1 MIPIFNKSLDDPDWR
16 YWQHYYLDHP
26 EDYPSSGMVEEMREL
41 GELEE
46 QEEQGEQGELG
57 EQEEQGENFL
67 NHQSLITNR
76 KSYTLIYFTG
86 IFQRRADQDY
96 MIILSEPESLMGQS
110 WMLITV
116 QPDVNQ
122 QLQHYP
128 DQQQLQGWGRLNPA
142 GNWLLVN
149 SLQ

>member
-1 MIPIFNKSLDDPDWR
+1 MGK
-16 YWQHYYLDHP
+16 
-26 EDYPSSGMVEEMREL
+26 M
-41 GELEE
+41 
-46 QEEQGEQGELG
+46 
-57 EQEEQGENFL
+57 GENFP

-76 KSYTLIYFTG
+76 QSYTLIYFTG
-86 IFQRRADQDY
+86 IFQRHADQDY
-96 MIILSEPESLMGQS
+96 MITLSEPENLMGQI

-128 DQQQLQGWGRLNPA
+128 DQQQLQGWGRFNPA

-149 SLQ
+149 SLH

>member
-1 MIPIFNKSLDDPDWR
+1 M
-16 YWQHYYLDHP
+16 
-26 EDYPSSGMVEEMREL
+26 
-41 GELEE
+41 
-46 QEEQGEQGELG
+46 
-57 EQEEQGENFL
+57 GENFP

-76 KSYTLIYFTG
+76 QSYTLIYFTG
-86 IFQRRADQDY
+86 IFQRHADQDY
-96 MIILSEPESLMGQS
+96 MITLSEPENLMGQI

-128 DQQQLQGWGRLNPA
+128 DQQQLQGWGCFNLA

-149 SLQ
+149 SLH